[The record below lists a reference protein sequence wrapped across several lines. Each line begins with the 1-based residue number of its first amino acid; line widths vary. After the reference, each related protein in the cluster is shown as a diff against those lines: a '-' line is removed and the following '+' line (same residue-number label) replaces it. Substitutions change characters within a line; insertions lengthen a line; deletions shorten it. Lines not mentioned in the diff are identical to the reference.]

1 MLTGQKKI
9 IILKIDGE
17 FVYIMCEVNPEHK
30 KNVRMKNGVRVL
42 YLNLLKYLYGY
53 MEYAPLWYNLYKK
66 LKYHR
71 FAVNTY
77 GRCTLNSTIDRKQCT
92 VDWYVED
99 NKVSHFDEELNTKI
113 IYAIAEYFGELAVT
127 ILKNINSWEWTY
139 GFWETG
145 ND

>member
-1 MLTGQKKI
+1 M
-9 IILKIDGE
+9 
-17 FVYIMCEVNPEHK
+17 HH
-30 KNVRMKNGVRVL
+30 
-42 YLNLLKYLYGY
+42 YGTTY
-53 MEYAPLWYNLYKK
+53 TKK

-99 NKVSHFDEELNTKI
+99 NKVSHFDEELNTKM